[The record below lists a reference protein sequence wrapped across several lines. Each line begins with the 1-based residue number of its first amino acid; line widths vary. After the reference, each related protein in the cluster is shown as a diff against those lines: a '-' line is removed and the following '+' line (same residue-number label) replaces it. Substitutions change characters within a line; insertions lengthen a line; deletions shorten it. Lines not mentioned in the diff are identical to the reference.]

1 MKNPSEHFSNLSGKK
16 KKLSP
21 GGFIIIVLSTLFKR
35 RLQGALGRTPRVTQ
49 HKVTALSPPPN
60 IQNEGAVDKST
71 PDCIRV

>member
-16 KKLSP
+16 KKKLSP
-21 GGFIIIVLSTLFKR
+21 GAFIIIVLSTLFKR
-35 RLQGALGRTPRVTQ
+35 RLHGALGRTPQVTQ

-71 PDCIRV
+71 PDFY